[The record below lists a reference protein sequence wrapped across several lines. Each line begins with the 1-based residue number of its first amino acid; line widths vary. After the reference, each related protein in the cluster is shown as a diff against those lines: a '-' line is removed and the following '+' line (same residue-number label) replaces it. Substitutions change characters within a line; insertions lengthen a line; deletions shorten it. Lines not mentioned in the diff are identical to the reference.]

1 MRKKKISSTYKIV
14 IKNYYFK
21 KRIRLMNCMN
31 TIEIRRKKMPFVF
44 SYRKNKNKCHNQK
57 VVL

>member
-14 IKNYYFK
+14 INFK

>member
-21 KRIRLMNCMN
+21 KRIRLMN
-31 TIEIRRKKMPFVF
+31 TIEIRRRKMPFVF

>member
-14 IKNYYFK
+14 INFK
-21 KRIRLMNCMN
+21 KRIRLMN